1 MRENKPLVVYSIL
14 SINLLI
20 WVLTEIIG
28 SSRDPMTLRQ
38 FGAITYENINNGDY
52 WRLFSA
58 IFLHVGAGHLAVN
71 CLSLLIMGGL
81 LEKMVG
87 HSRFAAIYI
96 GAGIS
101 GSSFSYFMIPFWGVV
116 GAGASGAIFGCV
128 GALAGYFIVNRKSMG
143 EMGKQNLNAVL
154 ILAGINFTFGY
165 IVPGIDNWA
174 HLGGFIAG
182 VILGIGVVPRAKSL
196 SYTYFSQH
204 YERNNFSFSSIETR
218 TVMSVSLTLLMVII
232 TLYLGNT
239 RLTG

>member
-14 SINLLI
+14 LINLLI
-20 WVLTEIIG
+20 WVLTEVIG

-38 FGAITYENINNGDY
+38 FGAVTYLDINNGDY

-87 HSRFAAIYI
+87 HSRFSFIYI
-96 GAGIS
+96 GSGIS
-101 GSSFSYFMIPFWGVV
+101 GSSFSYLMIPFLGV

-154 ILAGINFTFGY
+154 ILAGINFAFGY

-196 SYTYFSQH
+196 SYTDFSQH
-204 YERNNFSFSSIETR
+204 YKRGKNSFSSIKIR
-218 TVMSVSLTLLMVII
+218 TVISVSLTLLMVIGTI
-232 TLYLGNT
+232 YLGNT

>member
-1 MRENKPLVVYSIL
+1 MRENKPLVIYSIL
-14 SINLLI
+14 LINLLI
-20 WVLTEIIG
+20 WVLTEVIG

-38 FGAITYENINNGDY
+38 FGAITYLDINNGDY

-87 HSRFAAIYI
+87 HSRFSFIYI
-96 GAGIS
+96 GSGIS
-101 GSSFSYFMIPFWGVV
+101 GSSFSYLMIPFLGV

-154 ILAGINFTFGY
+154 ILAGINFAFGY

-196 SYTYFSQH
+196 SYTDFSQH
-204 YERNNFSFSSIETR
+204 YKRGKNSFSSIKIR
-218 TVMSVSLTLLMVII
+218 TVISVSLTLLMVIS
-232 TLYLGNT
+232 TMYLGNT

>member
-20 WVLTEIIG
+20 WVLTEVIG

-38 FGAITYENINNGDY
+38 FGAITYLDINNGDY

-87 HSRFAAIYI
+87 HSRFAVVYI
-96 GAGIS
+96 GSGIS
-101 GSSFSYFMIPFWGVV
+101 GSSFSYLMIPFLGV

-154 ILAGINFTFGY
+154 ILAGINFAFGY

-182 VILGIGVVPRAKSL
+182 AILGIGVVPIAKSL
-196 SYTYFSQH
+196 SYIGFRQDYGRKTL
-204 YERNNFSFSSIETR
+204 SFSSIKIR
-218 TVMSVSLTLLMVII
+218 TVMSISFAILMVIC
-232 TLYLGNT
+232 TLYFGNT
-239 RLTG
+239 RMTG

>member
-1 MRENKPLVVYSIL
+1 MRENNPLVVYSIL
-14 SINLLI
+14 LINLLI
-20 WVLTEIIG
+20 WVLTEVIG
-28 SSRDPMTLRQ
+28 SSKDPMTLRQ
-38 FGAITYENINNGDY
+38 FGAITYLDINNGDY

-58 IFLHVGAGHLAVN
+58 IFVHVGAGHLAVN

-81 LEKMVG
+81 LEKLVG
-87 HSRFAAIYI
+87 HSRFSFIYI
-96 GAGIS
+96 GSGIS
-101 GSSFSYFMIPFWGVV
+101 GSSFSYLMIPFLGV

-154 ILAGINFTFGY
+154 ILAGINFAFGY

-196 SYTYFSQH
+196 SCTDFSQH
-204 YERNNFSFSSIETR
+204 YKRKNFSFSSIKTR
-218 TVMSVSLTLLMVII
+218 TVISVSLTLLIVMS
-232 TLYLGNT
+232 TMYLGNT

>member
-14 SINLLI
+14 LINLLI
-20 WVLTEIIG
+20 WVLTEVIG
-28 SSRDPMTLRQ
+28 SSKDPMTLRQ
-38 FGAITYENINNGDY
+38 FGAITYLDINNGDY

-58 IFLHVGAGHLAVN
+58 IFLHVGTGHLAVN

-87 HSRFAAIYI
+87 HSRFSFIYI
-96 GAGIS
+96 GSGIS
-101 GSSFSYFMIPFWGVV
+101 GSSFSYLMIPFLGV

-154 ILAGINFTFGY
+154 ILAGINFAFGY

-182 VILGIGVVPRAKSL
+182 VILGIGVVPKAKSL
-196 SYTYFSQH
+196 SYTDFSQP
-204 YERNNFSFSSIETR
+204 YERKNFSFSSIKTR
-218 TVMSVSLTLLMVII
+218 TVISVSLTLLIVIS
-232 TLYLGNT
+232 TMYLGNT

>member
-38 FGAITYENINNGDY
+38 FGAITYLDINNGDY

-87 HSRFAAIYI
+87 HSRFAVIYI

-101 GSSFSYFMIPFWGVV
+101 GSSFSYLMIPFLGV

-154 ILAGINFTFGY
+154 ILAGINFAFGY

-182 VILGIGVVPRAKSL
+182 AILGIGVVPRAKSL
-196 SYTYFSQH
+196 YPI
-204 YERNNFSFSSIETR
+204 NFRQDYGRKPFSSIKIR
-218 TVMSVSLTLLMVII
+218 TVISISFAILMVIC

-239 RLTG
+239 RLIG

>member
-20 WVLTEIIG
+20 WVLTEVIG

-38 FGAITYENINNGDY
+38 FGAITYLDINNGDY

-87 HSRFAAIYI
+87 HSRFAVIYM
-96 GAGIS
+96 GSGIS
-101 GSSFSYFMIPFWGVV
+101 GSSFSYLMIPFLGV

-154 ILAGINFTFGY
+154 ILAGINFAFGY

-182 VILGIGVVPRAKSL
+182 AILGIGVVPIAKSL
-196 SYTYFSQH
+196 SYIGFRQDYGRKTL
-204 YERNNFSFSSIETR
+204 SFSSIKIR
-218 TVMSVSLTLLMVII
+218 TVMSISFAILMVIC
-232 TLYLGNT
+232 TLYFGNT
-239 RLTG
+239 RMTG

>member
-1 MRENKPLVVYSIL
+1 MRENNPLAVYSIL
-14 SINLLI
+14 LINLLI
-20 WVLTEIIG
+20 WVLTEVIG

-38 FGAITYENINNGDY
+38 FGAITYLDINNGDY

-58 IFLHVGAGHLAVN
+58 IFLHIGVGHLAVN

-87 HSRFAAIYI
+87 HSRFAVIYI
-96 GAGIS
+96 GSGIS
-101 GSSFSYFMIPFWGVV
+101 GSSFSYLMIPFLGV

-154 ILAGINFTFGY
+154 ILAGINFAFGY

-196 SYTYFSQH
+196 SYTDFSQH
-204 YERNNFSFSSIETR
+204 YERKNFSFSSIKTR
-218 TVMSVSLTLLMVII
+218 TVISVSLTLLIVMS
-232 TLYLGNT
+232 TMYLGNT
-239 RLTG
+239 RPTG

>member
-14 SINLLI
+14 LINLLI
-20 WVLTEIIG
+20 WVLTEVIG
-28 SSRDPMTLRQ
+28 SSKDPMTLRQ
-38 FGAITYENINNGDY
+38 FGAITYLDINNGDY

-58 IFLHVGAGHLAVN
+58 IFVHVGAGHLAVN

-87 HSRFAAIYI
+87 HSRFSFIYI
-96 GAGIS
+96 GSGIS
-101 GSSFSYFMIPFWGVV
+101 GSSFSYLMIPFLGV

-154 ILAGINFTFGY
+154 ILAGINFAFGY

-182 VILGIGVVPRAKSL
+182 LILGIGVAPRSKSL
-196 SYTYFSQH
+196 SYTDFSQH
-204 YERNNFSFSSIETR
+204 YERKNFSFSSIKTR
-218 TVMSVSLTLLMVII
+218 TVISVSLTLLMVIGTI
-232 TLYLGNT
+232 YLGNT

>member
-38 FGAITYENINNGDY
+38 FGAITYLDINNGDY

-58 IFLHVGAGHLAVN
+58 IFVHVGAGHLAVN

-87 HSRFAAIYI
+87 HSRFSFIYI
-96 GAGIS
+96 GSGIS
-101 GSSFSYFMIPFWGVV
+101 GSSFSYLMIPFLGV

-154 ILAGINFTFGY
+154 ILAGINFAFGY

-182 VILGIGVVPRAKSL
+182 LILGIGVAPRSKSL
-196 SYTYFSQH
+196 SYTDSSQH
-204 YERNNFSFSSIETR
+204 YERKNFSFSSIKTR
-218 TVMSVSLTLLMVII
+218 TVISVSLTLLMVIGTI
-232 TLYLGNT
+232 YLGNT

>member
-1 MRENKPLVVYSIL
+1 MRENKPLAVYSIL
-14 SINLLI
+14 LINLLI
-20 WVLTEIIG
+20 WVLTEVIG
-28 SSRDPMTLRQ
+28 NSRDPMTLRQ
-38 FGAITYENINNGDY
+38 FGAITYLDINNGDY

-58 IFLHVGAGHLAVN
+58 IFVHVGAGHLAVN

-81 LEKMVG
+81 LEKLVG
-87 HSRFAAIYI
+87 HSRFSFIYI
-96 GAGIS
+96 GSGIS
-101 GSSFSYFMIPFWGVV
+101 GSSFSYLMIPFLGV

-154 ILAGINFTFGY
+154 ILAGINFAFGY

-196 SYTYFSQH
+196 SCTDFSQH
-204 YERNNFSFSSIETR
+204 YVRKNFSFSSIKTR
-218 TVMSVSLTLLMVII
+218 TVISVSLTLLMVIS
-232 TLYLGNT
+232 TMYLGNT
-239 RLTG
+239 RLTV

>member
-1 MRENKPLVVYSIL
+1 MRENNPLVVYSIL
-14 SINLLI
+14 LINLLI
-20 WVLTEIIG
+20 WVLTEVIG

-38 FGAITYENINNGDY
+38 FGAITYLDINNGDY

-87 HSRFAAIYI
+87 HSRFAVIYI
-96 GAGIS
+96 GSGIS
-101 GSSFSYFMIPFWGVV
+101 GSSFSYLMIPFLGV

-154 ILAGINFTFGY
+154 ILAGINFAFGY

-196 SYTYFSQH
+196 SYTDFSQH
-204 YERNNFSFSSIETR
+204 YERKNFSFSSIKTR
-218 TVMSVSLTLLMVII
+218 TVISVSLTLLIVMS
-232 TLYLGNT
+232 TMYLGNT
-239 RLTG
+239 RPTG

>member
-20 WVLTEIIG
+20 WVLSEIIG

-38 FGAITYENINNGDY
+38 FGAITYLDINNGDY
-52 WRLFSA
+52 WRLLSA
-58 IFLHVGAGHLAVN
+58 IFLHVGVGHLAVN

-87 HSRFAAIYI
+87 HSRFSFIYI
-96 GAGIS
+96 GSGIS
-101 GSSFSYFMIPFWGVV
+101 GSSFSYLMIPFLGV

-154 ILAGINFTFGY
+154 ILAGINFAFGY

-182 VILGIGVVPRAKSL
+182 LILGIGVVPTAKSL
-196 SYTYFSQH
+196 SCTDFSQH
-204 YERNNFSFSSIETR
+204 YVRKNFSFSSIKTR
-218 TVMSVSLTLLMVII
+218 TVISVSLTLLIVMS
-232 TLYLGNT
+232 TMYLGNT
-239 RLTG
+239 RLIG

>member
-14 SINLLI
+14 LINLLI
-20 WVLTEIIG
+20 WVLTEVIG
-28 SSRDPMTLRQ
+28 SSKDPMTLRQ
-38 FGAITYENINNGDY
+38 FGAITYLDINNGDY

-58 IFLHVGAGHLAVN
+58 IFVHVGAGHLAVN

-81 LEKMVG
+81 LEKLVG
-87 HSRFAAIYI
+87 HSRFSFIYI
-96 GAGIS
+96 GSGIS
-101 GSSFSYFMIPFWGVV
+101 GSSFSYLMIPFLGV

-154 ILAGINFTFGY
+154 ILAGINFAFGY

-182 VILGIGVVPRAKSL
+182 LILGIGVVPTTKSL
-196 SYTYFSQH
+196 SSTDFSQH
-204 YERNNFSFSSIETR
+204 YKRKNFSFSSIKTG
-218 TVMSVSLTLLMVII
+218 TVISVSLTLLMVIS
-232 TLYLGNT
+232 TMYLGNT
-239 RLTG
+239 RLIG

>member
-20 WVLTEIIG
+20 WVLTEVIG

-38 FGAITYENINNGDY
+38 FGAITYLDINNGDY

-87 HSRFAAIYI
+87 HSRFAVIYM
-96 GAGIS
+96 GSGIS
-101 GSSFSYFMIPFWGVV
+101 GSSFSYLMIPFLGV

-154 ILAGINFTFGY
+154 ILAGINFAFGY

-182 VILGIGVVPRAKSL
+182 AILGIGVVPIAKSL
-196 SYTYFSQH
+196 SYIGFRHDYGRKTL
-204 YERNNFSFSSIETR
+204 SFSSIKIR
-218 TVMSVSLTLLMVII
+218 TVMSISFAILMVIC

>member
-1 MRENKPLVVYSIL
+1 MRENNPLVVYSIL
-14 SINLLI
+14 LINLLI
-20 WVLTEIIG
+20 WVLTEVIG

-38 FGAITYENINNGDY
+38 FGAITYLDINNGDY

-87 HSRFAAIYI
+87 HSRFAVIYI
-96 GAGIS
+96 GSGIS
-101 GSSFSYFMIPFWGVV
+101 GSSFSYLMIPFLGV

-154 ILAGINFTFGY
+154 ILAGINFAFGY

-196 SYTYFSQH
+196 SCTDFSQH
-204 YERNNFSFSSIETR
+204 YVRKNFSFSSIKTR
-218 TVMSVSLTLLMVII
+218 TVISVSLTLLIVMS
-232 TLYLGNT
+232 TMYLGNT
-239 RLTG
+239 RPTG

>member
-20 WVLTEIIG
+20 WVLTEVIG

-38 FGAITYENINNGDY
+38 FGAITYLDINNGDY

-87 HSRFAAIYI
+87 HSRFAVIYM
-96 GAGIS
+96 GSGIS
-101 GSSFSYFMIPFWGVV
+101 GSSFSYLMIPFWGV

-154 ILAGINFTFGY
+154 ILAGINFAFGY

-182 VILGIGVVPRAKSL
+182 AILGIGVVPIAKSL
-196 SYTYFSQH
+196 SYIGFRHDYGRKTL
-204 YERNNFSFSSIETR
+204 SFSSIKIR
-218 TVMSVSLTLLMVII
+218 TVMSISFAILMVIC

>member
-14 SINLLI
+14 LINLLI
-20 WVLTEIIG
+20 WVLTEVIG
-28 SSRDPMTLRQ
+28 SSKDPMTLRQ
-38 FGAITYENINNGDY
+38 FGAITYLDINNGDY

-58 IFLHVGAGHLAVN
+58 IFVHVGAGHLAVN

-81 LEKMVG
+81 LEKLVG
-87 HSRFAAIYI
+87 HYRFSFIYI
-96 GAGIS
+96 GSGIS
-101 GSSFSYFMIPFWGVV
+101 GSSFSYLMIPFLGV

-154 ILAGINFTFGY
+154 ILAGINFAFGY

-196 SYTYFSQH
+196 SCTDFSQH
-204 YERNNFSFSSIETR
+204 YVRKNFSFSSIKTR
-218 TVMSVSLTLLMVII
+218 TVISVSLTLLIVMS
-232 TLYLGNT
+232 TMYLGNT

>member
-1 MRENKPLVVYSIL
+1 MRENNPLVVYSIL
-14 SINLLI
+14 LINLLI
-20 WVLTEIIG
+20 WVLTEVIG
-28 SSRDPMTLRQ
+28 SSKDPMTLRQ
-38 FGAITYENINNGDY
+38 FGAITYLDINNGDY

-58 IFLHVGAGHLAVN
+58 IFVHVGAGHLAVN

-81 LEKMVG
+81 LEKLVG
-87 HSRFAAIYI
+87 HSRFSFIYI
-96 GAGIS
+96 GSGIS
-101 GSSFSYFMIPFWGVV
+101 GSSFSYLMIPFLGV

-154 ILAGINFTFGY
+154 ILAGINFAFGY

-196 SYTYFSQH
+196 SCTDFSQH
-204 YERNNFSFSSIETR
+204 YVRKNFSFSSIKTR
-218 TVMSVSLTLLMVII
+218 TVISVSLTLLIVMS
-232 TLYLGNT
+232 TMYLGNT

>member
-20 WVLTEIIG
+20 WVLTEVIG

-38 FGAITYENINNGDY
+38 FGAITYLDINNGDY

-87 HSRFAAIYI
+87 HSRFAVIYM
-96 GAGIS
+96 GSGIS
-101 GSSFSYFMIPFWGVV
+101 GSSFSYLMIPFLGV

-154 ILAGINFTFGY
+154 ILAGINFAFGY
-165 IVPGIDNWA
+165 IMPGIDNWA

-182 VILGIGVVPRAKSL
+182 AILGIGVVPIAKSL
-196 SYTYFSQH
+196 SYIDFRHDYGRKTL
-204 YERNNFSFSSIETR
+204 SFSSIKIR
-218 TVMSVSLTLLMVII
+218 TVMSISFAILMVIC
-232 TLYLGNT
+232 TLYFGNT
-239 RLTG
+239 RMTG